1 VIDQILRFTLPA
13 AYALL
18 PPEMA
23 SAEATAMLLAIG
35 LQESR
40 FQYRRQIG
48 GPAHGF
54 WQFEL
59 GGLSGVLTHH
69 ATATPLAQVL
79 QVLHYE
85 PTYVFPALADND
97 VLAACV
103 ARCLLWTDPRDL
115 PGPNDTTQAW
125 DLYQGLWR
133 PGRPHRATWDANF
146 AEGWQRTIGARALSQ
161 ELKA

>member
-1 VIDQILRFTLPA
+1 VIDQILRFILPA

-59 GGLSGVLTHH
+59 GGTAGVLTHH
-69 ATATPLAQVL
+69 ATIGPIGEVL
-79 QVLHYE
+79 KALQYE
-85 PTYVFPALADND
+85 PTYAFPALADND
-97 VLAACV
+97 VLAACF
-103 ARCLLWTDPRDL
+103 ARCLLWTSPSPL
-115 PGPNDTTQAW
+115 PGPNDGELGWTMYR
-125 DLYQGLWR
+125 DLWR
-133 PGRPHRATWDANF
+133 PGRPRHETWTANYSM
-146 AEGWQRTIGARALSQ
+146 GWGAVLQGRPLPPT
-161 ELKA
+161 LKA